1 LTEAIA
7 CFDAI
12 YSKDYPHGSREA
24 TLRQIMTAHEHYD
37 NLAKTGEITLA
48 KKEGNQIVFL
58 MTKRQK
64 NNTKSGENYF

>member
-1 LTEAIA
+1 
-7 CFDAI
+7 
-12 YSKDYPHGSREA
+12 
-24 TLRQIMTAHEHYD
+24 MTAHEHYD